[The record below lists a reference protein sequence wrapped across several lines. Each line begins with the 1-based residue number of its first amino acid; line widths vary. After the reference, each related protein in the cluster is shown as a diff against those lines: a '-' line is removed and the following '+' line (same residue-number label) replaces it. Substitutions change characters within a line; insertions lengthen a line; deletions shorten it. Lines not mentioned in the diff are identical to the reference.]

1 MQLKLCH
8 SLIFII
14 PYWYNG
20 IMLVKLPLPSN
31 EHLLTLCEGA
41 EMILMARYFG

>member
-1 MQLKLCH
+1 MQLKLYH

-20 IMLVKLPLPSN
+20 IMSVKLPLPGN
-31 EHLLTLCEGA
+31 EHLLTLCEGT
-41 EMILMARYFG
+41 EMILMMRYFG